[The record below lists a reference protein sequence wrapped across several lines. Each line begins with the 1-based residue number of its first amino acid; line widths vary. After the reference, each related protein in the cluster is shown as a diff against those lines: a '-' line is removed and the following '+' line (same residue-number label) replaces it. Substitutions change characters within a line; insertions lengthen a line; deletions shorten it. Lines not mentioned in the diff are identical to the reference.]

1 MFNSKKK
8 FVYILLAGIF
18 ITNAVVAELIGG
30 KLIHIGPFIMSIGI
44 IPWPIVF
51 LTTDLINEYYGKAGV
66 RKLSLIT
73 ASLISYAFVILL
85 IAIKIPAAAGISPV
99 SDSQFY
105 AVFGQSL
112 WIIVG
117 SIIAF
122 LTSQYIDVFIF
133 WFLRNKT
140 GVKMIWLRT
149 TGSTI
154 VSQLVDSFLILG
166 IAFWLPGK
174 MTTENFINAAF
185 TGYVFKLIIAIL
197 LTPLIYLGHSM
208 INKYLAKE
216 EAYEIIH
223 KSAEGP

>member
-1 MFNSKKK
+1 M
-8 FVYILLAGIF
+8 
-18 ITNAVVAELIGG
+18 
-30 KLIHIGPFIMSIGI
+30 
-44 IPWPIVF
+44 
-51 LTTDLINEYYGKAGV
+51 
-66 RKLSLIT
+66 LSLIT

-197 LTPLIYLGHSM
+197 LTPLIYLGHSL